1 MNTNIYISFCNTFL
15 FLVFSVFFTNFNLL
29 FLTLFTLAFFICSL
43 FIATFFLIDLH
54 DKIKYLSNVLNL
66 IDKRTIP
73 LLKIEFLKIEECFT
87 NIFSSI
93 KKDIL
98 ELLIKENEIKR
109 AKENAEK
116 LSSDLTF
123 LNKNL
128 ENIVSLRTKELSI
141 AKEDAEAA
149 NRSKDEFLAKVSHE
163 MRTPLTPI
171 IGYSRTLKK
180 EHLDIDIQK
189 KLDIIQNAGIKLLN
203 FTNELLDFSKYT
215 FNHANIIPE
224 SFDIKELLNQIYYEN
239 LPIAEQKNINFKIS
253 TPNSNLIVETD
264 RTKVYIII
272 KNIIQ
277 NAIKYTNQ
285 GFVLCEL
292 QIEHNFMLLDIYDSG
307 IGIPKENIDNIFE
320 SFKQIN
326 IHSPGAGLG
335 LSITKKL
342 VDLLNGDIKVLSTPG
357 IGTTFSI
364 KLPIKLGLSSNSDF
378 ITIINKLLS
387 SNNNDIVLIIIKSLL
402 RLPIRLK
409 QLKDVTREKNID
421 KIIEYNHL
429 IMGTYGNLSLTPI
442 YNISKKISK
451 EIKNENVD
459 FNKILFFI
467 EEIERLI
474 HLLEFDNIFYKY
486 IFLKNITLNILIVED
501 VEENRDF
508 FSTLLS
514 HENINVTYAVNG
526 YQCLEILNKSQDF
539 NVIFLDIHM
548 PVMDGIETIKS
559 IKSNYTN
566 FKIPIIALTAQ
577 AMPSD
582 KKRFLSMGFNSYVTK
597 PINDSVFFSTI
608 ENFISNHNKGETI

>member
-1 MNTNIYISFCNTFL
+1 MNANIYISFCNTLL
-15 FLVFSVFFTNFNLL
+15 FFIFSAFFTNFNLI
-29 FLTLFTLAFFICSL
+29 FLVLFTVLFFICSL

-54 DKIKYLSNVLNL
+54 DKINYLSNILVL

-73 LLKIEFLKIEECFT
+73 LLKIEFLKIEECFG
-87 NIFSSI
+87 NIFNSI

-98 ELLIKENEIKR
+98 EFLIKENEIKR
-109 AKENAEK
+109 AKEKAEK
-116 LSSDLTF
+116 FSSDLTF

-141 AKEDAEAA
+141 AKEEAEAA

-180 EHLDIDIQK
+180 EHLDTDTQK

-215 FNHANIIPE
+215 FDHIHVNHE
-224 SFDIKELLNQIYYEN
+224 SFDLNELLDQIYYEH

-253 TPNSNLIVETD
+253 TSNSNLIVETD

-277 NAIKYTNQ
+277 NAIKYTNK

-292 QIEHNFMLLDIYDSG
+292 EIEHNSMVLDIYDSG
-307 IGIPKENIDNIFE
+307 IGISPENINNIFE

-326 IHSPGAGLG
+326 AHSPGAGLG

-342 VDLLNGDIKVLSTPG
+342 VELLNGEIKVLSTVG
-357 IGTTFSI
+357 IGTTFSV
-364 KLPIKLGLSSNSDF
+364 KLPIKLGLSGNGDF
-378 ITIINKLLS
+378 IILINKLLS
-387 SNNNDIVLIIIKSLL
+387 SNNDDIILIIIKSLL

-409 QLKDVTREKNID
+409 QLKEVTKERDIN
-421 KIIEYNHL
+421 KITEYNHL

-451 EIKNENVD
+451 ELKEDKVD
-459 FNKILFFI
+459 YNKILFFI

-486 IFLKNITLNILIVED
+486 LLLKNITLNVLIVED

-508 FSTLLS
+508 FGTLLS
-514 HENINVTYAVNG
+514 HKNIVVTYAKHG
-526 YQCLEILNKSQDF
+526 LQCLEILNENKNFDI
-539 NVIFLDIHM
+539 IFLDIHM
-548 PVMDGIETIKS
+548 PIMDGIETIKT
-559 IKSNYTN
+559 IKKNYPYFN
-566 FKIPIIALTAQ
+566 IPIVALTAQ

-582 KKRFLSMGFNSYVTK
+582 KKRFLSMGFSSHVTK
-597 PINDSVFFSTI
+597 PINDSVFFSTV
-608 ENFISNHNKGETI
+608 ENFITNHK